1 MVNIPLE
8 TERLREFFGLEGTN
22 LMSHEKDVVE
32 TEIDEPNE
40 NDDTRL
46 MVHLIAKFLAENQCL
61 LLLYRG
67 KLMFQDVEIR
77 VPYVGT
83 PLENK
88 SAGAKFPFEELL
100 EGLSLQ

>member
-1 MVNIPLE
+1 
-8 TERLREFFGLEGTN
+8 
-22 LMSHEKDVVE
+22 MSHEKDVVE

-77 VPYVGT
+77 VPYAGT
-83 PLENK
+83 PLEEK
-88 SAGAKFPFEELL
+88 SVSVGAKFPFEELL